1 MPEGQ
6 YTMLKP
12 TNGTPYWV
20 DYSPKEGAY
29 YYACGG
35 SVATYHTASG
45 IIILPSNINLLGT
58 GNGRNAYIS
67 FGVDGG
73 SAGAIDI
80 GLRNFGVGKNNP
92 AGDGWEAVCYECNED
107 VLYTLG
113 KAPRNAKR
121 ARIEVTPNRV
131 ETNKI
136 RFFVEWLDNSNNVI
150 DSSTTYNDE
159 FELSKN
165 YSWTAFYRFASMVT
179 WEDSASRSDSTY
191 MLGGEFM
198 NVKVGSSNWG
208 ISTSTIDRAWI
219 INHPKCQ
226 LPDGYWATGEQ
237 FRIDHWA

>member
-1 MPEGQ
+1 M
-6 YTMLKP
+6 
-12 TNGTPYWV
+12 
-20 DYSPKEGAY
+20 
-29 YYACGG
+29 
-35 SVATYHTASG
+35 
-45 IIILPSNINLLGT
+45 
-58 GNGRNAYIS
+58 
-67 FGVDGG
+67 
-73 SAGAIDI
+73 
-80 GLRNFGVGKNNP
+80 
-92 AGDGWEAVCYECNED
+92 
-107 VLYTLG
+107 
-113 KAPRNAKR
+113 
-121 ARIEVTPNRV
+121 
-131 ETNKI
+131 
-136 RFFVEWLDNSNNVI
+136 I